1 MNRYEQ
7 RLHDVRQRQEGALV
21 PFVVLGDPTPAD
33 SLAIIRG
40 LIEAGADAL
49 ELGLPFSDPVADGPT
64 IQQAMVRALATGWST
79 DQYLQLIAEIRSTEP
94 EIPIGLL
101 VYANLIEARGR
112 SDFYHACAA
121 VGVDSVLVADV
132 PLGECKPYCAAARA
146 AGIEPVLLC
155 PPNIDAAR
163 LDRIAQLGGGYTYV
177 LSRAGVTGTEVGAG
191 RPVEGLLEQLRQRSA
206 APPFVGFG
214 IRGPADVA
222 AALAA
227 GAAGVICGSA
237 IIERIAAGLPDR
249 SRIIADLQAFV
260 RQLKQATH
268 PGASGGR

>member
-1 MNRYEQ
+1 MNRYER
-7 RLHDVRQRQEGALV
+7 RLRDLRERQEGALV
-21 PFVVLGDPTPAD
+21 PFVVLGDPTPDD
-33 SLAIIRG
+33 SLAIIHC
-40 LIEAGADAL
+40 LIAAGADAL

-64 IQQAMVRALATGWST
+64 IQLAMGRALANGWST
-79 DQYLQLIAEIRSTEP
+79 DQYLQLIAEIRSAAP
-94 EIPIGLL
+94 ELPIGLL

-112 SDFYHACAA
+112 TDFYRACAA

-132 PLGECKPYCAAARA
+132 PLGECGPYCAAARA

-163 LDRIAQLGGGYTYV
+163 LARLAELGGGYTYV
-177 LSRAGVTGTEVGAG
+177 LSRAGVTGTEVQAG
-191 RPVEGLLEQLRQRSA
+191 RPVAGLLEQLRQRSA

-214 IRGPADVA
+214 IRGPADVT

-237 IIERIAAGLPDR
+237 IIERIAAGLPAR
-249 SRIIADLQAFV
+249 PRITAELQAFV
-260 RQLKQATH
+260 SGLKQATRRE
-268 PGASGGR
+268 AGGG